1 MKRHFVSDAQC
12 GLCGAEVE
20 DVDHILRRFP
30 NSLLVW
36 RQLVRADKML
46 EFMSCDIKSWIKL
59 NLTQPHR
66 FAIDI
71 ADWDLMFGGVC
82 WFIWLRRND
91 LVFNAGHEEEVRQP
105 VLDRARRWLALAVA
119 AQGAADALQHLP
131 SQGGR
136 ELVSWSPPP
145 HGWVKLNTDAARVDQ
160 NGYMSC
166 GGLARD
172 EHGSWMVGFGKFIG

>member
-1 MKRHFVSDAQC
+1 
-12 GLCGAEVE
+12 
-20 DVDHILRRFP
+20 
-30 NSLLVW
+30 
-36 RQLVRADKML
+36 ML

-105 VLDRARRWLALAVA
+105 VLDRARRWLASAVA

-172 EHGSWMVGFGKFIG
+172 EHGSWMDLTLDLRLGCCKTIGTTIKIYRFTNEMVSKDIGW